1 MTNRVRSIRR
11 AFLVSASFPA
21 AAVLGMPSAAAQQ
34 AVSVAQPAT
43 TADVNARIA
52 TATATPSRDLKV
64 DVTAAGVITGGGA
77 VVVQPADGRG
87 DGTVAFVNAG
97 RVGALDAAGT
107 VVSDSVGVILR
118 GANSKGDNSVS
129 LTNSGL
135 ITGGVQVGTGTPVG
149 GTATFS
155 NAANGQIFNGV
166 TVNAVGDVKIDTAGG
181 STVSS
186 GAVIG
191 NAVRTTKS
199 DTKDGVTTTTTTGGA
214 AILTIAGDV
223 QNKDGTVRGAVSGTG
238 VTASTVNVA
247 GNVGAVTAT
256 ATGARTST
264 GLAAAP
270 AVEASKTIT
279 TVNQTDTFGAGAAS
293 ITVSGKAASA
303 TATGQTSAT
312 VTVNG
317 VVAGNVTAAIP
328 FNTNSTQVFTETR
341 DANKAVVATNFNQS
355 TKAVGAGASVTVAQG
370 GSVGSLDNQG
380 NILASGV
387 TSASVTNQGT
397 VIGNLVATTAQAPT
411 EFTFA
416 ESKTFDTKGALTS
429 STSKQV
435 SSFAGGDAT
444 VTIGAGAVVGGQK
457 DGVTVS
463 GGDVTALS
471 QIGKATITNAGAV
484 RGNVTA
490 LSNAMPTTIVSS
502 SKTETLASPAAVRTT
517 SSSISTQERT
527 GSTASLS
534 NAPSGNI
541 AGNVFVAGD
550 AGASLINA
558 GTIGRPN
565 TGQSTTVNSL
575 NQVNANQND
584 QIATKAAD
592 GLSSSFDNSSKN
604 VTRFLGGAVALEN
617 SATGVLSGSIVLNSA
632 ADISIVNAGAVR
644 GTTKAT
650 TFGATTET
658 ANSSSG
664 STVTTPGKAPVL
676 DVTATTTKSAS
687 STTVTNTAGSI
698 VGTYSGSN
706 GSLNFAPIVD
716 GSISQNA
723 AKDSSLTVSG
733 TVFGAVNSA
742 AGNGVN
748 STTSNTE
755 LTETRLDTAGTGT
768 RTREATSQ
776 FKSTQVAGSSTVTV
790 SGAVNDS
797 TVSSASVQSTGN
809 NKASAAISG
818 RVEGNVGV
826 NSTGVTTTTNA
837 NQLSLSQQDTKGFT
851 RTLSV
856 TEGNQNSVSRTG
868 GSASAELS
876 GKALVLGNV
885 SVTGNTDATAVVG
898 STAAIGSTTV
908 IGNLTVSAGSGVDTT
923 NSTSN
928 KYTFDTKT
936 SRGSSTTTT
945 TSASTPSAPAAVA
958 SAKVDGKVTGSTNVN
973 AAGNASVVLTG
984 VSTNGVNARAEAT
997 KTETTSSL
1005 SQAGVS
1011 TQPGATTFGGATTGL
1026 TNVSRTS
1033 TSTTTQSL
1041 GKASVAVASSADL
1054 VAAGTPAVTNG
1065 RILAVGAGG
1074 ATVSIAQGSI
1084 VNNDVFAIATQSLPL
1099 NINLFDSSNSVTE
1112 TFTQDPTNVDAS
1124 GAPLT
1129 VESKFVTTPVG
1140 TVASIVNNGTVA
1152 GAIRSEGL
1160 TGATVENSGKAGSA
1174 VAIAATTATTTTVA
1188 GTNLNNPATRR
1199 EVTTE
1204 TKSTVGGAASVTNK
1218 AGGVLGDIT
1227 VAGVTGS
1234 AVNNG
1239 VVTGTIQVGNSFQ
1252 DYTVITTKT
1261 SVSTVQDVTQPTKRP
1276 TQTYTIDQNAIA
1288 RGISVVG
1295 ATATVPFQDGSSR
1308 VLTTSDVTATVNL
1321 NKGSLTLGPIRG
1333 DTDAKTGARLTNTTV
1348 NLNDAGF
1355 LGADTIVFG
1364 NVAPNALIDRATPF
1378 ATVPEKVAPLLG
1390 FADNSIGA
1398 VSTRVLGVT
1407 TLNKTGAGTFVIN
1420 GTAYAAPTAAGT
1432 KAAWTVEA
1440 ATLNN
1445 KAGELQLTVP
1455 GDFGTVRPEFGILGN
1470 VNNDASLV
1478 LGRRVPTRIAA
1489 VGDSLVNNGPETIDG
1504 IVVRQQGN
1512 FVQSAT
1518 GSLVVGLTP
1527 SLVRFSP
1534 VAVGTSGNAPEPLGP
1549 VASGVNIPFFTTAQ
1563 RLGITNQ
1570 TSALNITGDLNLA
1583 GTVRLNV
1590 TRDSLFTNGDGYT
1603 LITYTGNGTVTAT
1616 AVPTLTSRFVSFG
1629 LDHNTAAKTV
1639 TLRATRTSYA
1649 TGATDPNSVR
1659 AATALDSA
1667 LTAAVAAIRTDA
1679 AGGSGFQAVSQ
1690 IGFAQDVANV
1700 AAALDYRLTADQ
1712 AAQLFRELSSGE
1724 IYGSLSSLNQNV
1736 AFGETM
1742 NMLAVR
1748 RAQGGELGT
1757 SIWGAPI
1764 GSFARYGGLASGASR
1779 IEATSYGA
1787 SFGIDLAYSPN
1798 GVIGFGGAYAEHDVN
1813 AQGTAEQADATTW
1826 TIGTYV
1832 HQRFDQFYAN
1842 ALFAYGFTR
1851 FDVERNLTLLSR
1863 NIQSDFRGKQLDA
1876 SLEVGYD
1883 FELGQAAVTPYG
1895 KLALRRVSFNGITEE
1910 NGGGLGLTVD
1920 GFSKSIFSP
1929 TLGVRIGGE
1938 FAPNDTIT
1946 VRPFI
1951 RGAFTF
1957 QGDVGASRGV
1967 GYRAGGDRFVLTGV
1981 RPDDFGS
1988 IDLGVD
1994 TNLGSGLNLFV
2005 NGGYS
2010 FGGGNKVTSIRGG
2023 LNFRF

>member
-21 AAVLGMPSAAAQQ
+21 AAVLGMSSAAAQQ
-34 AVSVAQPAT
+34 TVTVAQPAT

-52 TATATPSRDLKV
+52 TATATPSRDVKV
-64 DVTAAGVITGGGA
+64 DVTAAGVVTGGGA
-77 VVVQPADGRG
+77 VTVQPADGRG
-87 DGTVAFVNAG
+87 DGTVVFVNAG
-97 RVGALDAAGT
+97 RIGALDAAGAAVT
-107 VVSDSVGVILR
+107 DNVAVILR

-135 ITGGVQVGTGTPVG
+135 ITGGVQIGAGTPVG
-149 GTATFS
+149 GTGTFS
-155 NAANGQIFNGV
+155 NAATGQIFNGV
-166 TVNAVGDVKIDTAGG
+166 TVFAVGDVKIDTAAG

-186 GAVIG
+186 GNVVG

-199 DTKDGVTTTTTTGGA
+199 DTKDGVTTNTTTGGA
-214 AILTIAGDV
+214 STINIAGDV
-223 QNKDGTVRGAVSGTG
+223 QSKDGTVRGAVSGTG
-238 VTASTVNVA
+238 VSASTVNVA

-256 ATGARTST
+256 ATGARTFT

-270 AVEASKTIT
+270 AAEAGKTIT

-293 ITVSGKAASA
+293 VTVSGKATSA

-312 VTVNG
+312 VVVNG
-317 VVAGNVTAAIP
+317 AVAGNVTATIP
-328 FNTNSTQVFTETR
+328 FATNTTQVATQTL
-341 DANKAVVATNFNQS
+341 DANKAVVATSVNQS

-370 GSVGSLDNQG
+370 GSVGSLDTQG

-397 VIGNLVATTAQAPT
+397 VIGNLVARTTVAPT
-411 EFTFA
+411 ESSFVEA
-416 ESKTFDTKGALTS
+416 RAFDAKGALTS
-429 STSKQV
+429 LTSKQV
-435 SSFAGGDAT
+435 SSFVGGEASVT
-444 VTIGAGAVVGGQK
+444 VGAGAVVGGQK

-463 GGDVTALS
+463 GGDVTA
-471 QIGKATITNAGAV
+471 QAQVGKATVTNAGAV
-484 RGNVTA
+484 RGNVSATSSA
-490 LSNAMPTTIVSS
+490 TTTTTVNSFKS
-502 SKTETLASPAAVRTT
+502 ETLASPAAVRTT
-517 SSSISTQERT
+517 NSSVVTRDVA
-527 GSTASLS
+527 GSTASLA
-534 NAPSGNI
+534 NATTGNI
-541 AGNVFVAGD
+541 AGNVFVSGD
-550 AGASLINA
+550 AGAALTNA

-565 TGQSTTVNSL
+565 TGQATTVNSRRFVDVL
-575 NQVNANQND
+575 TQSD
-584 QIATKAAD
+584 QIATNAAD
-592 GLSSSFDNSSKN
+592 GLSSSFDNSFKN
-604 VTRFLGGAVALEN
+604 VNRVVGGAVALEN
-617 SATGVLSGSIVLNSA
+617 SATGVLSGNISLNGA
-632 ADISIVNAGAVR
+632 GDISIVNAGAVR
-644 GTTKAT
+644 GTTTAT
-650 TFGATTET
+650 TSGATTET
-658 ANSSSG
+658 TNSSVG
-664 STVTTPGKAPVL
+664 SIVTTPGKAPVL
-676 DVTATTTKSAS
+676 DVTATSTKNAS
-687 STTVTNTAGSI
+687 STTITNTAGSI

-748 STTSNTE
+748 QTSSTTE

-776 FKSTQVAGSSTVTV
+776 FKSTQVAGTSAVTV

-826 NSTGVTTTTNA
+826 SANGVTTSTNA
-837 NQLSLSQQDTKGFT
+837 NQLSLSQQDTRGVT

-856 TEGNQNSVSRTG
+856 SEGNQNSFSRTG

-876 GKALVLGNV
+876 GKAVVLGSVNV
-885 SVTGNTDATAVVG
+885 NGNTDASAVVG

-908 IGNLTVSAGSGVDTT
+908 TGNLIVTAGAVVDTT
-923 NSTSN
+923 SSTSS

-945 TSASTPSAPAAVA
+945 TSVSTPSAPAAVA
-958 SAKVDGKVTGSTNVN
+958 SAKVDGKVFGTTNVN

-984 VSTNGVNARAEAT
+984 VSTNGVNASAGAT
-997 KTETTSSL
+997 KTETTSTL
-1005 SQAGVS
+1005 TQAGVS
-1011 TQPGATTFGGATTGL
+1011 AQPAATTFGGATTGL
-1026 TNVSRTS
+1026 TNATRSF

-1041 GKASVAVASSADL
+1041 GKASVSVASNAEL

-1065 RILAVGAGG
+1065 AVSANGAGG

-1084 VNNDVFAIATQSLPL
+1084 VNNNVFANAVR
-1099 NINLFDSSNSVTE
+1099 FDSSNTINE
-1112 TFTQDPTNVDAS
+1112 TFTQDPTSVDAS
-1124 GAPLT
+1124 GQPLT
-1129 VESKFVTTPVG
+1129 LDSKTVSTPVG
-1140 TVASIVNNGTVA
+1140 SVAGIVNNGTVT
-1152 GAIRSEGL
+1152 GTLQSFGL

-1188 GTNLNNPATRR
+1188 GTNLSNPALQRQ
-1199 EVTTE
+1199 VE
-1204 TKSTVGGAASVTNK
+1204 TATSSTVGGAASVTNK
-1218 AGGVLGDIT
+1218 AGGVLGGIT

-1239 VVTGTIQVGNSFQ
+1239 VVTGTIQAGTSFQ
-1252 DYTVITTKT
+1252 DFTVTTTRT

-1288 RGISVVG
+1288 RGISVGG
-1295 ATATVPFQDGSSR
+1295 ATTTVSLADGSSR
-1308 VLTTSDVTATVNL
+1308 VLTTSDVAATVNL
-1321 NKGSLTLGPIRG
+1321 NKGSLTLGPIVG
-1333 DTDAKTGARLTNTTV
+1333 ETDVKTGARLTNTTV

-1364 NVAPNALIDRATPF
+1364 NVAPNALTGAATPI
-1378 ATVPEKVAPLLG
+1378 ATVPEKIAPLLG
-1390 FADNSIGA
+1390 FADNSIA
-1398 VSTRVLGVT
+1398 SVSTRVLGVT

-1420 GTAYAAPTAAGT
+1420 GTPYVAPTSAGT

-1455 GDFGTVRPEFGILGN
+1455 GDFGVVRPEFGILGN

-1478 LGRRVPTRIAA
+1478 LGRRVPSRIAA

-1504 IVVRQQGN
+1504 IIVRQQGN

-1518 GSLVVGLTP
+1518 GSLVVGVTP

-1534 VAVGTSGNAPEPLGP
+1534 VAVGTAGNAPEPLGP
-1549 VASGVNIPFFTTAQ
+1549 VAAGVNIPFFTTAQ
-1563 RLGITNQ
+1563 RLGISNQ
-1570 TSALNITGDLNLA
+1570 TSGLNITGDLNLA

-1616 AVPTLTSRFVSFG
+1616 AVPTLASRFVSFG
-1629 LDHNTAAKTV
+1629 LVHDTAAKTV
-1639 TLRATRTSYA
+1639 ALRATRTSYA

-1667 LTAAVAAIRTDA
+1667 LTAAVTAIRTDA
-1679 AGGSGFQAVSQ
+1679 AGGAGFQTVSQ

-1700 AAALDYRLTADQ
+1700 ATALDYRLTADQ

-1929 TLGVRIGGE
+1929 TVGVRIGGE

-1967 GYRAGGDRFVLTGV
+1967 GYRAGGDRFILTGV